1 MEKIPGPK
9 TYLKKNPEKNRADAK
24 LWYDKNRVAV
34 QKRRAERRLKDGYTV
49 RVSTLKKYDIPYDKD
64 DVEGD
69 DSIPVDETLKK
80 DAKGKPII
88 TLDYA
93 IMKIKEKNTKQRTID
108 NKKSKLGVVIRGL
121 NCEDNIGKCLANEKK
136 VIDFI
141 KQKKYANNGKDYLGT
156 IVALADKEVPE
167 LKKWITKNKIQ
178 AYRTFMLKGIYESQD
193 KAEEKT
199 QTEPV
204 AFKWNKFIEQ
214 VDKMKNDTKEQ
225 VMQRLLMQLYKN
237 FQLRDDF
244 GDLLILNSK
253 KDENKRNDE
262 KKNYYN
268 KRTGVITL
276 NAYKTSDKYKRV
288 RYTVPT
294 ELKNEINDS
303 LKDQPRDY
311 LITQPNSKPYP
322 NRELKKLIPP
332 ILKKMGLKGS
342 LVDIRRSRISH
353 AYDSEKLKSEAR
365 EKLAKLMLHSRNMQ
379 QNVYRRVVTDD

>member
-9 TYLKKNPEKNRADAK
+9 TYIKKNPEKNRADAK
-24 LWYDKNRVAV
+24 LWYNNNKDAV

-69 DSIPVDETLKK
+69 GSIPVDETLEK
-80 DAKGKPII
+80 DAKGKSIV
-88 TLDYA
+88 TLGYA
-93 IMKIKEKNTKQRTID
+93 NMKIEEKNTKENSIK
-108 NKKSKLGVVIRGL
+108 NKKSKLGVVVRGL
-121 NCEDNIGKCLANEKK
+121 DCEDNIGKCLANDKK

-141 KQKKYANNGKDYLGT
+141 KKKKYANNGKDYLGT
-156 IVALADKEVPE
+156 IIALADKEVPE
-167 LKKWITKNKIQ
+167 LKQWITKSKIQ
-178 AYRTFMLKGIYESQD
+178 TYRKFMLKGIYESQD

-214 VDKMKNDTKEQ
+214 VDKMKSDTKVQ
-225 VMQRLLMQLYKN
+225 VMQKILMQLYKN
-237 FQLRDDF
+237 FPLRDDF
-244 GDLLILNSK
+244 GDLLIVTNK

-262 KKNYYN
+262 KRNYYN
-268 KRTGVITL
+268 SRTGVITL

-288 RYTVPT
+288 RYTVPS

-303 LKDQPRDY
+303 LEDQPRDY

-332 ILKKMGLKGS
+332 ILQKLGLTGS
-342 LVDIRRSRISH
+342 LVDIRRSRITH

-365 EKLAKLMLHSRNMQ
+365 ENLAKFMLHSRNMQ